1 MSEPPP
7 GVAEA
12 GVAPRAEPYDEPL
25 VYVDGLVK
33 HYTDAGRT
41 IRVLEGVHLE
51 VRRGEKLAIVG
62 ESGVGKST
70 LLHILGA
77 LDRPTA
83 GVVRYG
89 AADVQSLSP
98 KALASFRNREIGF
111 VFQFHHLMADL
122 SAEEN
127 VMMPGLI
134 GGLGWDQA
142 RREAQEILG
151 RVGLAERLDHKPG
164 ELSGGE
170 QQRVSVARAVVLSPR
185 ALLAD
190 EPTGN
195 LDPATGEDVQRLLIE
210 LNRERGVALIVVTHN
225 PRLAAAMDRVLRL
238 HDGRLEAVA
247 QDGSLP

>member
-1 MSEPPP
+1 MKASR
-7 GVAEA
+7 GRR
-12 GVAPRAEPYDEPL
+12 VAPRNEAAAAPL

-33 HYTDAGRT
+33 HYADGSRLV
-41 IRVLEGVHLE
+41 RVLEGVHLE
-51 VRRGEKLAIVG
+51 VRPAEKVAIVG

-83 GVVRYG
+83 GVVRY
-89 AADVQSLSP
+89 ADADLGSLSAR
-98 KALASFRNREIGF
+98 ALATFRNREIGF

-122 SAEEN
+122 TAEEN

-134 GGLGWDQA
+134 GGFGWERA
-142 RREAQEILG
+142 RREARDILA
-151 RVGLAERLDHKPG
+151 RVGLSDRLEHKPG

-185 ALLAD
+185 VLLAD

-195 LDPATGEDVQRLLIE
+195 LDPTTGEEVQRLIME
-210 LNRERGVALIVVTHN
+210 LNEERGVALVVVTHN
-225 PRLAAAMDRVLRL
+225 PRLAGAMDRVMRL
-238 HDGRLEAVA
+238 HGGRLEVA
-247 QDGSLP
+247 TDVTPA

>member
-1 MSEPPP
+1 MSEALAP
-7 GVAEA
+7 VAA
-12 GVAPRAEPYDEPL
+12 AAPL
-25 VYVDGLVK
+25 IYVDGLVK
-33 HYTDAGRT
+33 NYTDGGRVV
-41 IRVLEGVHLE
+41 RVLEGVHLE
-51 VRRGEKLAIVG
+51 VAAAEKIAIVG

-70 LLHILGA
+70 LLHLLGA

-89 AADVQSLSP
+89 ADDIHT
-98 KALASFRNREIGF
+98 LAPRAVAAFRNREIGF

-122 SAEEN
+122 TAEEN
-127 VMMPGLI
+127 VMMPCLI
-134 GGLGWDQA
+134 AGYGWERA
-142 RREAQEILG
+142 RQEAREILT
-151 RVGLAERLDHKPG
+151 RVGLQDRLPHKPG

-195 LDPATGEDVQRLLIE
+195 LDPATGEEVQRLLIE
-210 LNRERGVALIVVTHN
+210 LNRERGVALVVVTHN

-238 HDGRLEAVA
+238 RDGLLEEEKTHAR
-247 QDGSLP
+247 S

>member
-1 MSEPPP
+1 MQ
-7 GVAEA
+7 VAGA
-12 GVAPRAEPYDEPL
+12 SL

-33 HYTDAGRT
+33 HYSDAGRT
-41 IRVLEGVHLE
+41 VRVLEGVHLE
-51 VRRGEKLAIVG
+51 VQPAEKIAIVG

-70 LLHILGA
+70 LLHILGT

-89 AADVQSLSP
+89 SADLQTLSP
-98 KALASFRNREIGF
+98 RAVAAFRNREIGF
-111 VFQFHHLMADL
+111 IFQFHHLMADL
-122 SAEEN
+122 TAEEN

-134 GGLGWDQA
+134 AGLGWDRAREEA
-142 RREAQEILG
+142 RRVLV

-170 QQRVSVARAVVLSPR
+170 QQRVSVARAIVLSPR

-195 LDPATGEDVQRLLIE
+195 LDPATGEGVQKLLIE

-238 HDGRLEAVA
+238 EGGRLRAVS
-247 QDGSLP
+247 GGLTGP

>member
-1 MSEPPP
+1 MSDATASPA
-7 GVAEA
+7 VAA
-12 GVAPRAEPYDEPL
+12 GTSESAPLLRVE
-25 VYVDGLVK
+25 GLVK
-33 HYTDAGRT
+33 HYTDAGRVV
-41 IRVLEGVHLE
+41 RVLEGIDFAV
-51 VRRGEKLAIVG
+51 GPAEKVAIVG

-89 AADVQSLSP
+89 DADLQSLSP
-98 KALASFRNREIGF
+98 RAIAAFRNREIGF

-127 VMMPGLI
+127 VMMPALI
-134 GGLGWDQA
+134 AGLGWDRA
-142 RREAQEILG
+142 RQEAREILV
-151 RVGLAERLDHKPG
+151 RVGLADRLDHKPG

-185 ALLAD
+185 TLLAD

-195 LDPATGEDVQRLLIE
+195 LDPATGEEVQRLLIE
-210 LNRERGVALIVVTHN
+210 LNRERGVALVVVTHN

-238 HDGRLEAVA
+238 HGGRLEADRIES
-247 QDGSLP
+247 DG

>member
-1 MSEPPP
+1 MNEELASAAV
-7 GVAEA
+7 G
-12 GVAPRAEPYDEPL
+12 EPL

-33 HYTDAGRT
+33 HYSDVGRVV
-41 IRVLEGVHLE
+41 RVLEGVHLE
-51 VRRGEKLAIVG
+51 VQPAEKIAIVG

-89 AADVQSLSP
+89 TADLQSLTP
-98 KALASFRNREIGF
+98 RALAAFRNRDIGF
-111 VFQFHHLMADL
+111 VFQFHHLMADFT
-122 SAEEN
+122 AEEN
-127 VMMPGLI
+127 VMMPALI
-134 GGLGWDQA
+134 GGLGWDRA
-142 RREAQEILG
+142 REEARAILQ
-151 RVGLAERLDHKPG
+151 RVGLADRLGHKPG

-170 QQRVSVARAVVLSPR
+170 QQRVSVARAVVRSPR

-195 LDPATGEDVQRLLIE
+195 LDPATGEEVQRLLIE
-210 LNRERGVALIVVTHN
+210 LNRERGVALVVVTHN

-238 HDGRLEAVA
+238 HDGRLEAVRDLGA
-247 QDGSLP
+247 RV

>member
-1 MSEPPP
+1 MSE
-7 GVAEA
+7 AL
-12 GVAPRAEPYDEPL
+12 APAAAAAPL
-25 VYVDGLVK
+25 IYVDGLVK
-33 HYTDAGRT
+33 HYTDAGRMV
-41 IRVLEGVHLE
+41 RVLEGVHLE
-51 VRRGEKLAIVG
+51 VRPSEKIAIVG

-89 AADVQSLSP
+89 ADDLNQLQP
-98 KALASFRNREIGF
+98 RALAAFRNREIGF

-122 SAEEN
+122 TAEEN

-134 GGLGWDQA
+134 ARLGWDRA
-142 RREAQEILG
+142 REESRAILG
-151 RVGLAERLDHKPG
+151 RVGLQERLSHKPG

-195 LDPATGEDVQRLLIE
+195 LDPATGEEVQRLLIE
-210 LNRERGVALIVVTHN
+210 LNRERGVALVVVTHN
-225 PRLAAAMDRVLRL
+225 PRLAAEMDRVLRL
-238 HDGRLEAVA
+238 RDGRLEE
-247 QDGSLP
+247 DR

>member
-1 MSEPPP
+1 MNEERGS
-7 GVAEA
+7 AAA
-12 GVAPRAEPYDEPL
+12 GAPL

-33 HYTDAGRT
+33 HYSDAGRVV
-41 IRVLEGVHLE
+41 RVLEGVHLE
-51 VRRGEKLAIVG
+51 VGRAERIAIVG

-83 GVVRYG
+83 GVVRY
-89 AADVQSLSP
+89 ADADLQSLTP
-98 KALASFRNREIGF
+98 RALAAFRNRDIGF

-122 SAEEN
+122 TAEEN
-127 VMMPGLI
+127 VMMPALI
-134 GGLGWDQA
+134 AGFGWDRA
-142 RREAQEILG
+142 RHEAQGILE
-151 RVGLAERLDHKPG
+151 RVGLAARLGHKPG

-210 LNRERGVALIVVTHN
+210 LNRERAVALIVVTHN
-225 PRLAAAMDRVLRL
+225 PRLAAAMNRVLRL
-238 HDGRLEAVA
+238 HDGRLNSVRDLGA
-247 QDGSLP
+247 PI

>member
-1 MSEPPP
+1 MNEGLASAAL
-7 GVAEA
+7 G
-12 GVAPRAEPYDEPL
+12 EPL

-33 HYTDAGRT
+33 HYGDAGR
-41 IRVLEGVHLE
+41 IVRVLEGVHLE
-51 VRRGEKLAIVG
+51 VQPAEKIAIVG

-89 AADVQSLSP
+89 AADLQALTAR
-98 KALASFRNREIGF
+98 ALAAFRNRDIGF

-122 SAEEN
+122 TAEEN
-127 VMMPGLI
+127 VMMPALI
-134 GGLGWDQA
+134 AGFSWDRA
-142 RREAQEILG
+142 RHEARGILE
-151 RVGLAERLDHKPG
+151 RVGLADRLGHKPG

-225 PRLAAAMDRVLRL
+225 SRLAAAMDRVLRL
-238 HDGRLEAVA
+238 HGGRLEPARDLGA
-247 QDGSLP
+247 PL

>member
-1 MSEPPP
+1 MSE
-7 GVAEA
+7 
-12 GVAPRAEPYDEPL
+12 APSATASPSPL
-25 VYVDGLVK
+25 LYVDGLVK
-33 HYTDAGRT
+33 HYTDAGRVV
-41 IRVLEGVHLE
+41 RVLEGVHLE
-51 VRRGEKLAIVG
+51 VKPGEKVAITG

-77 LDRPTA
+77 LDRPTS
-83 GVVRYG
+83 GTVRYG
-89 AADVQSLSP
+89 AADLEQMNPRAV
-98 KALASFRNREIGF
+98 AAFRNREIGF

-134 GGLGWDQA
+134 SRQGWEEARKQA
-142 RREAQEILG
+142 REILA
-151 RVGLAERLDHKPG
+151 RVGLSARLDHKPG

-195 LDPATGEDVQRLLIE
+195 LDPHTGEEVQKLLIE

-238 HDGRLEAVA
+238 QNGLLEPVA
-247 QDGSLP
+247 KAEPAG

>member
-1 MSEPPP
+1 MNEELASAAV
-7 GVAEA
+7 G
-12 GVAPRAEPYDEPL
+12 EPL

-33 HYTDAGRT
+33 HYSDAGRVV
-41 IRVLEGVHLE
+41 RVLEGVHLE
-51 VRRGEKLAIVG
+51 VQRAEKIAIVG

-89 AADVQSLSP
+89 GADLQSLTP
-98 KALASFRNREIGF
+98 RALAAFRNRDIGF

-127 VMMPGLI
+127 VMMPALI
-134 GGLGWDQA
+134 GGLGWDRA
-142 RREAQEILG
+142 RHEARGILE
-151 RVGLAERLDHKPG
+151 RVGLAGRLGHKPG

-238 HDGRLEAVA
+238 HDGRLTSVDHLGAPV
-247 QDGSLP
+247 

>member
-1 MSEPPP
+1 MSE
-7 GVAEA
+7 ALAAA
-12 GVAPRAEPYDEPL
+12 GTEPL
-25 VYVDGLVK
+25 LFVDGLVK
-33 HYTDAGRT
+33 HYTDAGRVV
-41 IRVLEGVHLE
+41 RVLESVHLE
-51 VRRGEKLAIVG
+51 VKAGEKVAITG

-77 LDRPTA
+77 LDRPTS

-89 AADVQSLSP
+89 KEDLQQMNPRSV
-98 KALASFRNREIGF
+98 ASFRNREIGF

-134 GGLGWDQA
+134 SGQSWDEA
-142 RREAQEILG
+142 RRQADEILS
-151 RVGLAERLDHKPG
+151 RVGLASRLDHKPG

-195 LDPATGEDVQRLLIE
+195 LDPHTGAEVQNLLIE

-225 PRLAAAMDRVLRL
+225 PALAAAMDRVLKL
-238 HDGRLEAVA
+238 HDGRLEPVAKPAPAV
-247 QDGSLP
+247 

>member
-1 MSEPPP
+1 MSEALAP
-7 GVAEA
+7 AA
-12 GVAPRAEPYDEPL
+12 AVAPL
-25 VYVDGLVK
+25 IVVDGLVK
-33 HYTDAGRT
+33 HYTDAGRVV
-41 IRVLEGVHLE
+41 RVLEGVHLE
-51 VRRGEKLAIVG
+51 VRPSEKIAIVG

-89 AADVQSLSP
+89 ADDLNQLQPRAV
-98 KALASFRNREIGF
+98 AAFRNREIGF

-122 SAEEN
+122 TAEEN

-134 GGLGWDQA
+134 AGLGWDRA
-142 RREAQEILG
+142 RRESRAILG
-151 RVGLAERLDHKPG
+151 RVGLQERLSHKPG

-195 LDPATGEDVQRLLIE
+195 LDPATGEEVQRLLIE
-210 LNRERGVALIVVTHN
+210 LNRERGVALVVVTHN
-225 PRLAAAMDRVLRL
+225 PRLAAEMDRVLRL
-238 HDGRLEAVA
+238 RDGRLEEEH
-247 QDGSLP
+247 

>member
-1 MSEPPP
+1 MNDTQ
-7 GVAEA
+7 AA
-12 GVAPRAEPYDEPL
+12 GGAL
-25 VYVDGLVK
+25 VYVDELVK
-33 HYTDAGRT
+33 HYSDAGRT
-41 IRVLEGVHLE
+41 VRVLEGVHLE
-51 VRRGEKLAIVG
+51 VQQGEKIAIVG

-70 LLHILGA
+70 LLHILGT

-89 AADVQSLSP
+89 SADLQSLSP
-98 KALASFRNREIGF
+98 RAVAAFRNREIGF
-111 VFQFHHLMADL
+111 IFQFHHLMADL
-122 SAEEN
+122 TAEEN

-134 GGLGWDQA
+134 AGLGWDRAREEA
-142 RREAQEILG
+142 RRVLV

-170 QQRVSVARAVVLSPR
+170 QQRVSVARAIVLSPR

-195 LDPATGEDVQRLLIE
+195 LDPATGEGVQELLIE

-238 HDGRLEAVA
+238 EGGRLHALSGGPA
-247 QDGSLP
+247 GP

>member
-1 MSEPPP
+1 MNEDAASPVATVEPMI
-7 GVAEA
+7 VVEK
-12 GVAPRAEPYDEPL
+12 
-25 VYVDGLVK
+25 LVK

-41 IRVLEGVHLE
+41 VRVLEGVDLE
-51 VRRGEKLAIVG
+51 VAPGEKLAIVG

-77 LDRPTA
+77 LDEPTS
-83 GVVRYG
+83 GSVRYG
-89 AADVQSLSP
+89 PKNLQQLS
-98 KALASFRNREIGF
+98 ARELSTFRNKDIGF

-134 GGLGWDQA
+134 GGLGWDRA
-142 RREAQEILG
+142 RAEARAILE
-151 RVGLAERLDHKPG
+151 RVGLSARLDHKPG

-170 QQRVSVARAVVLSPR
+170 QQRVSVARAAVMSPR

-195 LDPATGEDVQRLLIE
+195 LDPATGEEVQRLLIE

-225 PRLAAAMDRVLRL
+225 PKLAAAMDRVM
-238 HDGRLEAVA
+238 RLENGLLERVSTEPGRAA
-247 QDGSLP
+247 